1 MSRAILKST
10 SVTGFSTLLSRITGM
25 GRDTAINWAIGV
37 GAMSDAFYVAY
48 MIPNFLR
55 RLFAEG
61 AFSQSFVPVISE
73 YRMRRSELEVRELVA
88 GTAGTMGWLLLG
100 LSIVGV
106 LAAPWIIYLYAAG
119 FHGAGDDRYGYA
131 VQLLRWTFP
140 YVLFVS
146 LTSLYSGVLNSYQR
160 FALPAFTQVIQNLVL
175 IGAAVI
181 VATLTHSPLALAIG
195 VFISGVL
202 QVLALLPQV
211 AGIRLLG
218 WPRWRPQAE
227 GVRRILKLMGPGIV
241 GSSMAQ
247 LSLLI
252 NTGIASLLITGSIS
266 WLYLAD
272 RIMEFPLGVFSIA
285 LGTVI
290 LPRLSAQHAQEEGA
304 HFSATLDWALRLTV
318 LLVAPAMVGMLV
330 FAGPMVAAIFG
341 FKKMTLHDVQ
351 MTSYALMAFSWGL
364 MTFSLIKVLAP
375 GYFARQNT
383 KAPVRFAMT
392 GLAVSMVMNV
402 AVVLPASKLG
412 FFAPHILL
420 ATSTCS
426 SAFVN
431 AWMLWHG
438 LKRDG
443 VFKPSAKW
451 RTLLPRVL
459 GACAAMAALLYW
471 LGSDLGAW
479 LAIPHW
485 RRLLKC
491 LGVVGLAALVYFAL
505 LFVLGFRARDLRADE
520 AA

>member
-1 MSRAILKST
+1 M
-10 SVTGFSTLLSRITGM
+10 TGM
-25 GRDTAINWAIGV
+25 VRDSAITWAIGV
-37 GAMSDAFYVAY
+37 GAMSDAWVVAY
-48 MIPNFLR
+48 QIPNFLR

-73 YRMRRSELEVRELVA
+73 YRLRRSEGEVRELVA

-100 LSIVGV
+100 LSLVGV
-106 LAAPWIIYLYAAG
+106 LAAPLIIYLYASG
-119 FHGAGDDRYGYA
+119 FHGSGDDRYAYA

-140 YVLFVS
+140 YVLFIS
-146 LTSLYSGVLNSYQR
+146 LTSLYAGVLNSYQR
-160 FALPAFTQVIQNLVL
+160 FAMPAFTQVIQNLVL
-175 IGAAVI
+175 IGAAVV
-181 VATLTHSPLALAIG
+181 VATVTHSPLALAIG
-195 VFISGVL
+195 VFISGVS

-211 AGIRLLG
+211 AGIRLLS

-227 GVRRILKLMGPGIV
+227 GVRRIMKLMVPGIV

-252 NTGIASLLITGSIS
+252 NTGIASQLVTGSVT

-290 LPRLSAQHAQEEGA
+290 LPRLSAHHAQDEA
-304 HFSATLDWALRLTV
+304 QHFSATLDWALRLTV

-341 FKKMTLHDVQ
+341 FRSMTPHNVQ

-375 GYFARQNT
+375 GYYARQNT

-402 AVVLPASKLG
+402 AVVLPASRMG

-420 ATSTCS
+420 ATSTCT

-431 AWMLWHG
+431 AWLLWHG

-443 VFKPSAKW
+443 VFKPSSKW
-451 RTLLPRVL
+451 RALLPRVL
-459 GACAAMAALLYW
+459 LSSAVMAALLW
-471 LGSDLGAW
+471 W
-479 LAIPHW
+479 LAADISVWLAMPFW
-485 RRLLKC
+485 LRLLKC
-491 LGVVGLAALVYFAL
+491 LGAVGLAALVYFGML
-505 LFVLGFRARDLRADE
+505 LVLGFRAHDLRADE

>member
-10 SVTGFSTLLSRITGM
+10 SVTGFSTLMSRITGL
-25 GRDTAINWAIGV
+25 GRDTAINVAIGV
-37 GAMSDAFYVAY
+37 GSMSDAFYVAY
-48 MIPNFLR
+48 QIPNFLR

-73 YRMRRSELEVRELVA
+73 YRLRRSEGEVRDLVA

-100 LSIVGV
+100 LSILGV
-106 LAAPWIIYLYAAG
+106 LAAPLIIYLYAAG
-119 FHGAGDDRYGYA
+119 FHGAGDDRYAYA

-140 YVLFVS
+140 YVLFIS

-175 IGAAVI
+175 IGAAVV
-181 VATLTHSPLALAIG
+181 VATITHSPLALAIG

-211 AGIRLLG
+211 AGLRLLA

-227 GVRRILKLMGPGIV
+227 GVRRILRLMGPGIV

-247 LSLLI
+247 LNLLI
-252 NTGIASLLITGSIS
+252 NTGIASLLVTGSIS

-290 LPRLSAQHAQEEGA
+290 LPRLSAHHAQAEGA

-341 FKKMTLHDVQ
+341 SRLMKLHDVQ

-375 GYFARQNT
+375 GYYARQNT
-383 KAPVRFAMT
+383 RAPVRFAMT
-392 GLAVSMVMNV
+392 GLAVSMVMNI
-402 AVVLPASKLG
+402 AVVWPASRLG

-420 ATSTCS
+420 ATSTCT

-431 AWMLWHG
+431 AWLLWHG

-443 VFKPSAKW
+443 VFTPSPRW
-451 RTLLPRVL
+451 RVLLPRVL
-459 GACAAMAALLYW
+459 VACAVMAALLYW
-471 LGSDLGAW
+471 LGSDLDAW
-479 LAIPHW
+479 IAMSRW
-485 RRLLKC
+485 WRLLNC
-491 LGVVGLAALVYFAL
+491 LGGIALAGLLYFAT
-505 LFVLGFRARDLRADE
+505 LFALGFRIRDLHVDE
-520 AA
+520 HT